1 MIKGNNSRLML
12 LLQPQS
18 LLEKLQGQMDHSSLP
33 WTHLQPGYKALAA
46 YPLEGSVGL
55 LGYSRWFHRRDLRL

>member
-1 MIKGNNSRLML
+1 ML

-18 LLEKLQGQMDHSSLP
+18 LLEKLQGQMDHSSIP

-46 YPLEGSVGL
+46 YPLEGSVVL
-55 LGYSRWFHRRDLRL
+55 LGLVGYSGWFHCKDLRP

>member
-1 MIKGNNSRLML
+1 ML

-18 LLEKLQGQMDHSSLP
+18 LLEKLQGQMDHFSIP

-46 YPLEGSVGL
+46 YPLEGSLVLLGL
-55 LGYSRWFHRRDLRL
+55 VGYSRRFHWKDLRP